1 MKINLEKM
9 FPIGIKNFQP
19 IVSPDLKYEIQYHNP
34 DFSVREITEFE
45 YIPDKDKY
53 FLYDG
58 KIISARSIE
67 HNIIGLIDT
76 ENGPIP
82 ESTQNCIFIRSEFIL
97 FDGYPKTIYNLK
109 SGSFLCFIPTYVKF
123 EKYLDE
129 HELFL
134 TRTSLKMVYPSGFS
148 KFHINNFSIFKLWSF
163 IACIYSKFLLLDG
176 SLFTEIMDFCEPK
189 QPSLYC
195 DENYFIERVEWQFL
209 KPIN

>member
-45 YIPDKDKY
+45 YTSEKERY
-53 FLYDG
+53 FFDDDDG
-58 KIISARSIE
+58 IISARSNE
-67 HNIIGLIDT
+67 HNIIGLINDAQISYS
-76 ENGPIP
+76 N
-82 ESTQNCIFIRSEFIL
+82 NCIFIRSEFIL
-97 FDGYPKTIYNLK
+97 FDGYPKMIYNLK
-109 SGSFLCFIPTYVKF
+109 SGNFLCFIPTYVKF

-134 TRTSLKMVYPSGFS
+134 IRTGLKMVYPSGFS